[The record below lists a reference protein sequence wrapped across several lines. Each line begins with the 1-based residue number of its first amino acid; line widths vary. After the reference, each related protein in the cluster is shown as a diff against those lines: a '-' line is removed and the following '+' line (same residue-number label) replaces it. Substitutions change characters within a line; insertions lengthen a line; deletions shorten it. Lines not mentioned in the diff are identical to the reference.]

1 MSQYPSENLPHQAFT
16 IVAADDSPL
25 YRKLLHDTL
34 ARQKFSVYIAK
45 NGREALALVA
55 HHRPAVL
62 VSDWEMPDITGPEL
76 CAQVRSDGDNY
87 IHIILLTSHNDK
99 EKVIKGLAAGA
110 DDYLTKPFHE
120 GELLARVAVGIRIAE
135 LHREIHAKNKMLE
148 ELARTDPLTSLPNR
162 RALEEWASRAI
173 CGAQRHGFRFWLIMA
188 DLDHFKSINDRFGH
202 ETGDTVLRRFG
213 EIIKSLTR
221 SADMCARLGGE
232 EFVIAVSHVDREG
245 INIFVERLR
254 RRLETE
260 CFEYQGTEF
269 NVTASFGVAGFDKQL
284 HDFSQLLRE
293 ADAALYRAKEGGRNR
308 AGFAQSLEPQRT

>member
-1 MSQYPSENLPHQAFT
+1 MSQHPNENLPHQTFT

-34 ARQKFSVYIAK
+34 ARQKFSVFIAK
-45 NGREALALVA
+45 DGREALALVA
-55 HHRPAVL
+55 RHRPAVL
-62 VSDWEMPDITGPEL
+62 VTDWEMPDITGPEL
-76 CAQVRSDGDNY
+76 CAQVRRDNNNF
-87 IHIILLTSHNDK
+87 IHIILLTSHNQK
-99 EKVIKGLAAGA
+99 EKVIKGLDSGA

-135 LHREIHAKNKMLE
+135 LHREIQAKNNLLE
-148 ELARTDPLTSLPNR
+148 ELARTDPLTGLPNR
-162 RALEEWASRAI
+162 RAHEEWASRAM
-173 CGAQRHGFRFWLIMA
+173 CGAQRHGFTFWLVMA

-254 RRLETE
+254 RRLENE
-260 CFEYQGTEF
+260 FFESQGTEF
-269 NVTASFGVAGFDKQL
+269 SVTASFGVAGFDKQL
-284 HDFSQLLRE
+284 HDFPQLLRE

-308 AGFAQSLEPQRT
+308 AEFGQSLEAQRT